1 MTEEELESGV
11 IAEIVPKNELAIMV
25 TESNLEPAKAQFI
38 IEKFTEHF
46 KMAAEWAKKAKTIIV
61 TDESQTVNMK
71 MARTG
76 RLFLRE
82 KRLEIESARK
92 LLKEQSLREC
102 QAIDRV
108 AGFLKDLIIP
118 TEQHLERQEK
128 FVEFRD
134 AAEKE
139 RIRLEVE
146 KRIAEEAQKK
156 AEADAL
162 EMARLRKEAAEH
174 EKILAEERRKHE
186 AEARKV
192 REAQEEVLRKVREE
206 NEKKDAEARRK
217 MEAVENELRL
227 KKQADQ
233 KAEAARIKKIEAE
246 KSAGDSE
253 KLIKLRSDIQNIQM
267 PEVTSHESKRIIEEV
282 KGYLFLA
289 TQKIKITVQEEE
301 V

>member
-1 MTEEELESGV
+1 MTEEELEGV
-11 IAEIVPKNELAIMV
+11 VPEILPKNELTIMV

-118 TEQHLERQEK
+118 TELHLERQEK

-139 RIRLEVE
+139 RVRLEVE
-146 KRIAEEAQKK
+146 KRMALE
-156 AEADAL
+156 AEAKAKADAE

-174 EKILAEERRKHE
+174 EKILAEERRK
-186 AEARKV
+186 A
-192 REAQEEVLRKVREE
+192 REAQIESDRIQTEAYDRLRKETEIKMAKERAEREKAE
-206 NEKKDAEARRK
+206 SELREKRQAEMRAESAK
-217 MEAVENELRL
+217 IKEEERL
-227 KKQADQ
+227 KK
-233 KAEAARIKKIEAE
+233 
-246 KSAGDSE
+246 AGDVE
-253 KLIKLRSDIQNIQM
+253 KLIKLREDIQNINL
-267 PEVTSHESKRIIEEV
+267 PEVKSHESKRILEEI
-282 KGYLFLA
+282 KGYLYLA
-289 TQKIKITVQEEE
+289 VSKIKVTVQEEE